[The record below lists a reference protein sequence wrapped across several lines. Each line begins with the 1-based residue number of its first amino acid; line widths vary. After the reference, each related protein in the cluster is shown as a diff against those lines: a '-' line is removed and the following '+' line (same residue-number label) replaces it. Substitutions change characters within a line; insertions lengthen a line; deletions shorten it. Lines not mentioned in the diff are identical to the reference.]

1 MLSIILRCLS
11 QPLPRPVA
19 PSPPHLRS
27 MSDGYRDGV
36 VVDVPLSVITR
47 PLDSPVDA
55 AKVCSLVETL
65 RTDPDA
71 VPPITL
77 LWIQGEQGGNYY
89 FSFGGC
95 HRLVAHRESGATTV
109 RALLQRGT
117 LADLRLFLGASAPTR
132 LL

>member
-1 MLSIILRCLS
+1 MMMWHCNFDACRQHHSRT
-11 QPLPRPVA
+11 
-19 PSPPHLRS
+19 
-27 MSDGYRDGV
+27 MSDGYRDGL

-47 PLDSPVDA
+47 PLDSPVDD
-55 AKVCSLVETL
+55 AKVCSLLQTL
-65 RTDPDA
+65 RSDPYA

-77 LWIQGEQGGNYY
+77 LWIQGERGGNYV

-95 HRLVAHRESGATTV
+95 HRLAAHKESGAETV

-117 LADLRLFLGASAPTR
+117 LADLRLYLGASTSAR

>member
-1 MLSIILRCLS
+1 MMMWRRNFDACRQLHFRT
-11 QPLPRPVA
+11 
-19 PSPPHLRS
+19 
-27 MSDGYRDGV
+27 MSDGYRDGAI
-36 VVDVPLSVITR
+36 VDVPLSVITR

-65 RTDPDA
+65 RSDRNA

>member
-1 MLSIILRCLS
+1 
-11 QPLPRPVA
+11 
-19 PSPPHLRS
+19 
-27 MSDGYRDGV
+27 MSDGYRNGV
-36 VVDVPLSVITR
+36 VVDVPLFVITR

-65 RTDPDA
+65 RSSADA

-77 LWIQGEQGGNYY
+77 LWIQGERGGNYY

-95 HRLVAHRESGATTV
+95 HRLAAHKKSGAATV
-109 RALLQRGT
+109 RALLQRAT
-117 LADLRLFLGASAPTR
+117 LADLRLYLGASAPAR